1 MTPIGST
8 KFIERIRFFD
18 NERLIAPDLQAM
30 DDFARQMRWLHNRSL
45 HQPGVASGYAVAG
58 GKGDREITIQPGY
71 AIDSLGREIVLTQ
84 PYTQPVPPQAGDG
97 QGGPAIF
104 DLTVAYP
111 DALPV
116 SESRTADCTSAVPG
130 TVRRDES
137 PVFCWVGTLQADKK
151 LRIQLD
157 AGTRIALG
165 RAKVLNCQLY
175 ERISVAQRWDAR
187 PGVHPIVYAAIVKDI
202 VWKVTDTPFGIE
214 VAPPMKPPRPDA
226 NPASVPE
233 TVPVDTS
240 AAGFRTTP
248 GYFASLADA
257 PILPGTSTRL
267 DVLISIANPTASG
280 FEISL
285 LIPNR
290 LLSAAGL
297 KNAEVITKLG
307 TPTWGIEWMG
317 VEA

>member
-8 KFIERIRFFD
+8 KFIERFRFFD
-18 NERLIAPDLQAM
+18 NERLIAPDLQGM

-58 GKGDREITIQPGY
+58 EKGDREVTIQPGY

-97 QGGPAIF
+97 QGGRAIF

-111 DALPV
+111 DTLPV
-116 SESRTADCTSAVPG
+116 SETRTADCTSAVPG
-130 TVRRDES
+130 AVRLDES
-137 PVFCWVGTLQADKK
+137 PVFCWVGTSIADKK
-151 LRIQLD
+151 LRDQLD

-175 ERISVAQRWDAR
+175 ERISVAQRRDAR
-187 PGVHPIVYAAIVKDI
+187 PGVHPIVFAAIANNI
-202 VWKVTDTPFGIE
+202 NWKVKDTPFGIE
-214 VAPPMKPPRPDA
+214 VAPPD
-226 NPASVPE
+226 
-233 TVPVDTS
+233 PVDTS

-248 GYFASLADA
+248 GYFASLADD
-257 PILPGTSTRL
+257 PIITLKGNAVRL
-267 DVLISIANPTASG
+267 DVLLSIANPTASG

-285 LIPNR
+285 LIPS
-290 LLSAAGL
+290 LLVAVAGL
-297 KNAEVITKLG
+297 ESIDEVKSALG
-307 TPTWGIEWMG
+307 TLHWRIEWMG